1 LTSNDVLEPKTYE
14 YKDVINR
21 GTRRVYGFISQQIAE
36 IIPEAVSTQ
45 KGTLYDIYS
54 NFKCNGNIIHININ
68 DYEGTYNVG
77 DVLNCITEKCEV
89 NYTIIEKY
97 DNNVIVD
104 KVIDG
109 SDIFINGKIVD
120 DFNILDKNYIYT
132 LNVSATQQL
141 HRIIMEQK
149 NEINDLKTRLARLE
163 AIINSSLIVD
173 GNTNNGTPT

>member
-1 LTSNDVLEPKTYE
+1 M
-14 YKDVINR
+14 
-21 GTRRVYGFISQQIAE
+21 
-36 IIPEAVSTQ
+36 
-45 KGTLYDIYS
+45 
-54 NFKCNGNIIHININ
+54 
-68 DYEGTYNVG
+68 
-77 DVLNCITEKCEV
+77 
-89 NYTIIEKY
+89 
-97 DNNVIVD
+97 IVD